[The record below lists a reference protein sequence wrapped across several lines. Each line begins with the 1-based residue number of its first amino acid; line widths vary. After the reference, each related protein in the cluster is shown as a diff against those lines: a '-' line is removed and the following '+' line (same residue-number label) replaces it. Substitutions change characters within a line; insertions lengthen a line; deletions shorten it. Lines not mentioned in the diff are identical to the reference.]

1 MEQHY
6 SFFKYVSIV
15 IAVGVWVI
23 VFQNAG
29 IFPQLNPQK
38 FQAVEAI
45 EVKGEVDVMNT
56 VFIKGSVDANLESIN
71 GYNKFYKDP
80 RTGEF
85 YVIPV
90 TDPYE

>member
-6 SFFKYVSIV
+6 SFLRSILIL
-15 IAVGVWVI
+15 IAIGIWI
-23 VFQNAG
+23 LVFQNTG
-29 IFPQLNPQK
+29 IIPRLTPLSV
-38 FQAVEAI
+38 ATHEVVA
-45 EVKGEVDVMNT
+45 VKGEVDVINT

-71 GYNKFYKDP
+71 GYAKFYKDP

-85 YVIPV
+85 YVIPT

>member
-1 MEQHY
+1 MDQHY
-6 SFFKYVSIV
+6 SFIRSLLILIV
-15 IAVGVWVI
+15 VGIWII

-29 IFPQLNPQK
+29 IIPRFSPLAV
-38 FQAVEAI
+38 QAEDAI
-45 EVKGEVDVMNT
+45 TVKGEVDVMNT
-56 VFIKGSVDANLESIN
+56 VFIKGNVDANLESIN
-71 GYNKFYKDP
+71 GYAKFYKDP

>member
-6 SFFKYVSIV
+6 GFFKLISIL
-15 IAVGVWVI
+15 IAAGVWII
-23 VFQNAG
+23 VFQNFG
-29 IFPQLNPQK
+29 IFPQIKPQK
-38 FQAVEAI
+38 FVSVDVI
-45 EVKGEVDVMNT
+45 EVRGEVDVNNT
-56 VFIKGSVDANLESIN
+56 VFIKGQVDANLESIN

-90 TDPYE
+90 TDPYQ